1 MASAGIA
8 YYGRA
13 CCCAG
18 IYNVKPGTNVDFKT
32 KVEDMQKDDRI
43 NEAGAAADS
52 DMKPIVT
59 TSASIEAS
67 PVLAEVPVRIQ
78 RSRQHKQVSPNGLP
92 IAYVGR
98 GTRWG
103 NPFRL
108 VKYSDGKWAVKTDGS
123 DRCNELL
130 IKHCHAVY
138 DTRDAAAIDAI
149 NCYNFWLLPYT
160 HKEGSMMEFYQSMAQ
175 IDDAIIS
182 LKGKNLSCWCR
193 LDEKCHA
200 DLLLELANR

>member
-1 MASAGIA
+1 MTHNGSVLKFRQKMNKKRQGNIA
-8 YYGRA
+8 
-13 CCCAG
+13 
-18 IYNVKPGTNVDFKT
+18 NT
-32 KVEDMQKDDRI
+32 M
-43 NEAGAAADS
+43 
-52 DMKPIVT
+52 
-59 TSASIEAS
+59 
-67 PVLAEVPVRIQ
+67 LAEVPVRIQ

-92 IAYVGR
+92 ISYVGR

-138 DTRDAAAIDAI
+138 HTRDAAAIDAI
-149 NCYNFWLLPYT
+149 KCYNFWLLPYS
-160 HKEGSMMEFYQSMAQ
+160 HKEGSMAE
-175 IDDAIIS
+175 IEDAIAS

>member
-1 MASAGIA
+1 MQNQNS
-8 YYGRA
+8 
-13 CCCAG
+13 
-18 IYNVKPGTNVDFKT
+18 NVEPTSQIMPIGN
-32 KVEDMQKDDRI
+32 DMLP
-43 NEAGAAADS
+43 A
-52 DMKPIVT
+52 VH
-59 TSASIEAS
+59 
-67 PVLAEVPVRIQ
+67 PVRIQ
-78 RSRQHKQVSPNGLP
+78 RSRQHKQVTPNGLP

-108 VKYSDGKWAVKTDGS
+108 VKYSDGKWAIKTDGS

-160 HKEGSMMEFYQSMAQ
+160 HKEGSMMEFYQSIAQ

-200 DLLLELANR
+200 DLLLELANK

>member
-1 MASAGIA
+1 MQNDEIK
-8 YYGRA
+8 
-13 CCCAG
+13 
-18 IYNVKPGTNVDFKT
+18 NV
-32 KVEDMQKDDRI
+32 
-43 NEAGAAADS
+43 
-52 DMKPIVT
+52 
-59 TSASIEAS
+59 S
-67 PVLAEVPVRIQ
+67 PHGSNTVLAEVPVRIQ

-98 GTRWG
+98 GSRWG

-108 VKYSDGKWAVKTDGS
+108 VKYSDGKWAIKTDGS

-138 DTRDAAAIDAI
+138 DKRDAAAIDAI

-182 LKGKNLSCWCR
+182 LKGKNLSCWCKII
-193 LDEKCHA
+193 DENDNYCLCHA
-200 DLLLELANR
+200 DLLLSLANNKSIDEIRKENIKTIIR

>member
-1 MASAGIA
+1 MSKRI
-8 YYGRA
+8 
-13 CCCAG
+13 
-18 IYNVKPGTNVDFKT
+18 T
-32 KVEDMQKDDRI
+32 KDEL
-43 NEAGAAADS
+43 S
-52 DMKPIVT
+52 
-59 TSASIEAS
+59 TSASL
-67 PVLAEVPVRIQ
+67 VQNGMLAEVPVRIQ

-108 VKYSDGKWAVKTDGS
+108 VKYSDGKWAIKTDGS

-138 DTRDAAAIDAI
+138 DTRDEAAIDAI
-149 NCYNFWLLPYT
+149 KCYNFWLLPYT
-160 HKEGSMMEFYQSMAQ
+160 HKEGSLMDFYQSMANV
-175 IDDAIIS
+175 DAAILS

-200 DLLLELANR
+200 DLLIELANR